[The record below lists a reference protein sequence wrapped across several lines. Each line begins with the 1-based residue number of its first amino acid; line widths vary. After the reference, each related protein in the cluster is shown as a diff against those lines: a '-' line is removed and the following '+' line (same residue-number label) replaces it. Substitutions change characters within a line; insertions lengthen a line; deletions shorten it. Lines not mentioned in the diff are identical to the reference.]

1 MYCENCGKES
11 SVNPC
16 TDCASNEQVTN
27 QQTST
32 YVHQSNQSEYYQQS
46 QQVPPQNNQFTQ
58 QGQFQQNYQQPPY
71 NQYQQAGFANPQVSS
86 FDNPI
91 SVKHWVLNLLLLM
104 IPIANIVF
112 LIIWAVGAGNTSEI
126 KRNYARAT
134 LIMMA
139 IAFGVVLI
147 INLFIFALV
156 ISTIPY
162 F

>member
-16 TDCASNEQVTN
+16 TECASKGQETN

-32 YVHQSNQSEYYQQS
+32 YDNQSDPSAHYQS
-46 QQVPPQNNQFTQ
+46 QQIPPQNNQFTQ
-58 QGQFQQNYQQPPY
+58 PGQYQQNYQQPPY

-91 SVKHWVLNLLLLM
+91 SVKHWVLNLQLLA

-112 LIIWAVGAGNTSEI
+112 LIIWAVGSGNTSET

-147 INLFIFALV
+147 INLFIFALI